1 MLAVVAMSPEALER
15 ALGHCFNDPELLR
28 TALTHRSQSAKN
40 NERLEFLGD
49 SVLNCIIADELFRRF
64 PELAEGELSRVRA
77 VMVRQQTLYE
87 RAEALSLGEQ
97 LQLGEGELRSGG
109 KQRPSILAD
118 ALEAIIG
125 AIYIDA
131 GFDTARRVTLGIF
144 ESTLRDANPTVLSKD
159 PKTQLQELLQGR
171 RIALPRYAI
180 VATEGEAHRQRF
192 RVECTIA
199 QLEIKTLGEGLS
211 RRSAEQHAAELALQQ
226 ASQR

>member
-1 MLAVVAMSPEALER
+1 MQADALQQ
-15 ALGHCFNDPELLR
+15 ALGHRFNDPELLR
-28 TALTHRSQSAKN
+28 TALTHRSQSARN

-64 PELAEGELSRVRA
+64 PALAEGELSRIRA
-77 VMVRQQTLYE
+77 VMVRQQTLFE
-87 RAEALSLGEQ
+87 RAEALSVGEL

-131 GFDTARRVTLGIF
+131 GYETARRVVVGIF
-144 ESTLRDANPTVLSKD
+144 DATLRDADPMVLNKD

-199 QLEIKTLGEGLS
+199 QLDIKTMGEGPS

-226 ASQR
+226 ATQR

>member
-1 MLAVVAMSPEALER
+1 MRQDEFEQS
-15 ALGHCFNDPELLR
+15 LGHRFSDPELLR

-64 PELAEGELSRVRA
+64 PQLAEGELSRVRA
-77 VMVRQQTLYE
+77 VMVRQQTLFE
-87 RAEALSLGEQ
+87 RADALQIGEH

-125 AIYIDA
+125 AVYLDG
-131 GFDTARRVTLGIF
+131 GFECARRVVMGVF
-144 ESTLRDANPTVLSKD
+144 ESVLADANPTVLSKD
-159 PKTQLQELLQGR
+159 AKTQLQALLQSR
-171 RIALPRYAI
+171 RIALPRYTI

-192 RVECTIA
+192 HVECSIA
-199 QLEIKTLGEGLS
+199 QLDIRTLGEGAS
-211 RRSAEQHAAELALQQ
+211 RRAAEQHAAEIALQQ
-226 ASQR
+226 VPQR